1 MRLAAQSAAS
11 SVSPARLYAADSKL
25 APRAGGTAGPAG
37 IRFAE
42 LDDELYAQ
50 VRGAMLGR

>member
-11 SVSPARLYAADSKL
+11 SVSPARLYAADSKV
-25 APRAGGTAGPAG
+25 RAGSAPAPAG
-37 IRFAE
+37 IRFGE

-50 VRGAMLGR
+50 VRAAMFGK